1 MTRTGWIGDEPGD
14 AGPALPVTN
23 LMLGMRQR
31 GPGGVL
37 ENALARSRAVEAR
50 EARDEAAAAGDPD
63 ERAAAFVVRGYLP
76 GQISQLSMRL
86 ADTEAEL
93 AAEEDKIEK
102 AARRAERTY
111 QMHERGQITGFGL
124 IERMRDADEG
134 DQAQVERLRRRAG
147 SLRRQ
152 IAEASE
158 LITPPQQREAD
169 PVAAAASRARSV
181 LAEVT
186 RSQVAEARE
195 RSRPRERPP
204 FASRGVGDGHFD
216 VPECGECVAV
226 GATAEESLLIHQ
238 DPQPLPVPDTLPAT
252 HCRGCGALPDWCVCA
267 KVAGRYQPVRAGG

>member
-1 MTRTGWIGDEPGD
+1 MTRTGWIGGEPD
-14 AGPALPVTN
+14 AGGPALPVTN

-31 GPGGVL
+31 GPGDVL
-37 ENALARSRAVEAR
+37 ENALARSRAAEAR
-50 EARDEAAAAGDPD
+50 EARDEAAAARDPD
-63 ERAAAFVVRGYLP
+63 EYAANLVARGYLP

-111 QMHERGQITGFGL
+111 QMHGRGQITGFGL

-158 LITPPQQREAD
+158 LIAPPRPREAD
-169 PVAAAASRARSV
+169 PVAAAASRARAV

-186 RSQVAEARE
+186 RSQVAGTRE
-195 RSRPRERPP
+195 RPVPQERPP

-216 VPECGECVAV
+216 VPECRECVAV
-226 GATAEESLLIHQ
+226 GATAEESLLIHN
-238 DPQPLPVPDTLPAT
+238 DPLPVPDTLPAT
-252 HCRGCGALPDWCVCA
+252 HCRGCGALLNWCVCA
-267 KVAGRYQPVRAGG
+267 TAAGRNQPARAGG

>member
-1 MTRTGWIGDEPGD
+1 MVTTGWIGEEPD
-14 AGPALPVTN
+14 TAGPALPVTN
-23 LMLGMRQR
+23 LMLSMRQR
-31 GPGGVL
+31 APGDVL
-37 ENALARSRAVEAR
+37 ENALARSRAAEAR
-50 EARDEAAAAGDPD
+50 EIRDEAAAARDPD
-63 ERAAAFVVRGYLP
+63 EYAANLVARGYLP

-86 ADTEAEL
+86 ADTDAEL

-158 LITPPQQREAD
+158 LIAPPQQREAD
-169 PVAAAASRARSV
+169 PVEAAVSRARAV

-186 RSQVAEARE
+186 QSQVAGT
-195 RSRPRERPP
+195 RERPP